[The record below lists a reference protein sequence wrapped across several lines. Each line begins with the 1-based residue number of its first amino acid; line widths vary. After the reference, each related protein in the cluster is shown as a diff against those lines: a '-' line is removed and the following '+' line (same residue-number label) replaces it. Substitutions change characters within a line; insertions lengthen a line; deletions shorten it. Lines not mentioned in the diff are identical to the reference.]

1 MDFGAAIVVAR
12 WNEFFGPRRLVMA
25 LAQTSVVRHFG
36 GLNDPRR
43 EGRRLHNLCDMI
55 AIALCAVIC
64 GAESWEDVAE
74 YGRQKEPWLKT
85 FLRLPNG
92 VPSHDTFNRVFRLLK
107 PKPFQACFARW
118 MQGLVEATEGRIVA
132 IDGKTLRHSFDRAAD
147 KSALH
152 MISAWAVANG
162 VSLGQRAVDGDSN
175 EITAVPELLK
185 LLELEGAIVTYDAM
199 GCQKEIAQAIR
210 DQGADY
216 VLAVKENQPRLYEDI
231 LTTMENAF
239 EGDRGETYRLL
250 ATDDK
255 GHGRTERREYVV
267 VRDLSKIRDRDL
279 WADLRAVAMVCSER
293 TVDGKTSTETRYY
306 ISSCSGSVRHIAGAI
321 RGHWGIENSLHWSL
335 DVTFGEDAHC
345 LRKDHG
351 PENMA
356 TLRRA
361 ALSLVKQERVEK
373 GSLRRKRLRA
383 GWNNAYL
390 EKLLNCGS

>member
-1 MDFGAAIVVAR
+1 
-12 WNEFFGPRRLVMA
+12 MA

-43 EGRRLHNLCDMI
+43 EKGRLHNLCDMI

-74 YGRQKEPWLKT
+74 YGRQKRAWLQT

-92 VPSHDTFNRVFRLLK
+92 IPSHDTFNRLFRRLK

-118 MQGLVEATEGRIVA
+118 MQGLVEATDGRIVA
-132 IDGKTLRHSFDRAAD
+132 IDGKTLRHSFDRASE

-152 MISAWAVANG
+152 MISAWAVENG
-162 VSLGQRAVDGDSN
+162 VSLGQRAVDDKSN

-210 DQGADY
+210 DQEADY
-216 VLAVKENQPRLYEDI
+216 LLAVKDNQPRLCEDV
-231 LTTMENAF
+231 MESFVDAF
-239 EGDRGETYRLL
+239 EGERGESYRLL
-250 ATDDK
+250 TTNEQ
-255 GHGRTERREYVV
+255 GHGREERREYVV
-267 VRDLSKIRDRDL
+267 VRNLSKIRDRELWPDL
-279 WADLRAVAMVCSER
+279 HSLAMVCSER
-293 TVDGKTSTETRYY
+293 TIDGQTSIEARYY
-306 ISSCSGSVRHIAGAI
+306 ISSCTGSVRQIAEAI

-356 TLRRA
+356 TFRRA

-383 GWNNAYL
+383 GWNNDYL
-390 EKLLNCGS
+390 EKLLKCGS

>member
-1 MDFGAAIVVAR
+1 
-12 WNEFFGPRRLVMA
+12 MA
-25 LAQTSVVRHFG
+25 FAQTSVVRHFG
-36 GLNDPRR
+36 GLQDPRCR
-43 EGRRLHNLCDMI
+43 RCRLHYLCDMI

-74 YGRQKEPWLKT
+74 YGRQKKPWLKT

-92 VPSHDTFNRVFRLLK
+92 TPSHDTFNRVFRLLK
-107 PKPFQACFARW
+107 PKPFQACFQRW

-147 KSALH
+147 KPALH

-162 VSLGQRAVDGDSN
+162 VSLGQRAVDGRSN

-216 VLAVKENQPRLYEDI
+216 VLAVKDNQPRLFEDV
-231 LTTMENAF
+231 MASFVDAF
-239 EGDRGETYRLL
+239 EGERGENYRLL
-250 ATDDK
+250 TTNDK
-255 GHGRTERREYVV
+255 GHGREERREYVV
-267 VRDLSKIRDRDL
+267 VRDLSKIRDHHL
-279 WADLRAVAMVCSER
+279 WPDLRSLAMVCSER
-293 TVDGKTSTETRYY
+293 TLNGQTATETRYY
-306 ISSCSGSVRHIAGAI
+306 ISSCTGSVRQIAGAI

-356 TLRRA
+356 ALRRA

-383 GWNNAYL
+383 GWNNGYL
-390 EKLLNCGS
+390 EKLLKCGS

>member
-1 MDFGAAIVVAR
+1 
-12 WNEFFGPRRLVMA
+12 MA
-25 LAQTSVVRHFG
+25 LAQTSVVCHFG
-36 GLNDPRR
+36 GLRDPRR
-43 EGRRLHNLCDMI
+43 EQGRLHNLCDLI

-74 YGRQKEPWLKT
+74 YGRQKEAWLKT

-92 VPSHDTFNRVFRLLK
+92 IPAHDTFNRVFRVMK
-107 PKPFQACFARW
+107 PAAFQACFQRW
-118 MQGLVEATEGRIVA
+118 MQSLVEATDGRVVA
-132 IDGKTLRHSFDRAAD
+132 IDGKTLRHSFDRASG

-152 MISAWAVANG
+152 MISAWAVENG
-162 VSLGQRAVDGDSN
+162 VSLGQRAVDGKSN

-216 VLAVKENQPRLYEDI
+216 VLAVKDNQPRLYEDV
-231 LTTMENAF
+231 LATFVEAF
-239 EGDRGETYRLL
+239 EGDRGETYQQRV
-250 ATDDK
+250 TNDK
-255 GHGRTERREYVV
+255 GHGREERREYVV
-267 VRDLSKIRDRDL
+267 IRDLSKIRDRDL
-279 WADLRAVAMVCSER
+279 WTDLHSLAMVCSER
-293 TVDGKTSTETRYY
+293 TIDGKTSTETRYY
-306 ISSCSGSVRHIAGAI
+306 ISSCSGSVRQISGAI

-356 TLRRA
+356 TFRRA
-361 ALSLVKQERVEK
+361 ALSLVKQERAEK

-390 EKLLNCGS
+390 EKLLKCGSCAA

>member
-1 MDFGAAIVVAR
+1 
-12 WNEFFGPRRLVMA
+12 MA

-36 GLNDPRR
+36 GLNDPRCER
-43 EGRRLHNLCDMI
+43 GRLHNLCDMI
-55 AIALCAVIC
+55 ALALCAVIC

-74 YGRQKEPWLKT
+74 YGRQKEAWLKT
-85 FLRLPNG
+85 FLRLANG
-92 VPSHDTFNRVFRLLK
+92 IPSHDTFSRVFRLLK
-107 PKPFQACFARW
+107 PKAFQACFTRW
-118 MQGLVEATEGRIVA
+118 MQGLVEATQGRIVA

-152 MISAWAVANG
+152 MISAWAVENG
-162 VSLGQRAVDGDSN
+162 VSLGQQAVDGKSN

-185 LLELEGAIVTYDAM
+185 LLELAGAIVTYDAM

-210 DQGADY
+210 EAGADY
-216 VLAVKENQPRLYEDI
+216 VLAVKDNQPRLYEDVVASFVD
-231 LTTMENAF
+231 AF
-239 EGDRGETYRLL
+239 EGQRGETYQQRV
-250 ATDDK
+250 THDQ
-255 GHGRTERREYVV
+255 GHGRQERREYVV

-279 WADLRAVAMVCSER
+279 WPDLRAVALVYSER
-293 TVDGKTSTETRYY
+293 TINGQTTEETRYY
-306 ISSCSGSVRHIAGAI
+306 ISSCRGTVSELARAI

-356 TLRRA
+356 ALRRA

-390 EKLLNCGS
+390 EKLLKCGS

>member
-1 MDFGAAIVVAR
+1 
-12 WNEFFGPRRLVMA
+12 MA
-25 LAQTSVVRHFG
+25 LSQTSVVRHFG
-36 GLNDPRR
+36 GLKDPRVL
-43 EGRRLHNLCDMI
+43 RRRMHNLSDMI

-74 YGRQKEPWLKT
+74 YGRQKEAWLRT

-92 VPSHDTFNRVFRLLK
+92 IPSHDTFNRVFRLLR
-107 PKPFQACFARW
+107 PDHFQACFARW
-118 MQGLVEATEGRIVA
+118 MESLVEATEGRIVA
-132 IDGKTLRHSFDRAAD
+132 IDGKTLRHSFDRAAG

-152 MISAWAVANG
+152 LISAWAVENG
-162 VSLGQRAVDGDSN
+162 VSLGQRAVDGKSN

-185 LLELEGAIVTYDAM
+185 LLELKGAIVTYDAM

-210 DQGADY
+210 DQDADY
-216 VLAVKENQPRLYEDI
+216 VLAVKENQPRLYED
-231 LTTMENAF
+231 LLATFVDAF
-239 EGDRGETYRLL
+239 EGERGEMYQQRVTK
-250 ATDDK
+250 DK
-255 GHGRTERREYVV
+255 GHGREERREYVV
-267 VRDLSKIRDRDL
+267 VRDLSKIRDRELWPDL
-279 WADLRAVAMVCSER
+279 QALAMVSSER
-293 TVDGKTSTETRYY
+293 TIDDKTTEETRYY
-306 ISSCSGSVRHIAGAI
+306 ISSCSGSVRQIAGAI

-361 ALSLVKQERVEK
+361 ALSLVKQEQVEK

-390 EKLLNCGS
+390 EKLLKCGS

>member
-1 MDFGAAIVVAR
+1 
-12 WNEFFGPRRLVMA
+12 
-25 LAQTSVVRHFG
+25 
-36 GLNDPRR
+36 
-43 EGRRLHNLCDMI
+43 
-55 AIALCAVIC
+55 
-64 GAESWEDVAE
+64 
-74 YGRQKEPWLKT
+74 
-85 FLRLPNG
+85 
-92 VPSHDTFNRVFRLLK
+92 
-107 PKPFQACFARW
+107 
-118 MQGLVEATEGRIVA
+118 MQGLVEATDGRLVA
-132 IDGKTLRHSFDRAAD
+132 IDGKTLRHSFDRASST
-147 KSALH
+147 SALH

-199 GCQKEIAQAIR
+199 GCQKEIAEAIR

-239 EGDRGETYRLL
+239 EGERGETYRLL
-250 ATDDK
+250 ATNDK
-255 GHGRTERREYVV
+255 GHGRQERREYVV
-267 VRDLSKIRDRDL
+267 VRDLSNIRDRDL
-279 WADLRAVAMVCSER
+279 WADLRAVAMVCTER
-293 TVDGKTSTETRYY
+293 TIDGTTSTQTRYY
-306 ISSCSGSVRHIAGAI
+306 ISSCSGSVRQIAGAI

-356 TLRRA
+356 TFRRA
-361 ALSLVKQERVEK
+361 ALSLIKQERDEK
-373 GSLRRKRLRA
+373 GSLRRKRMRA

-390 EKLLNCGS
+390 EKLLKCAS

>member
-1 MDFGAAIVVAR
+1 
-12 WNEFFGPRRLVMA
+12 MA

-43 EGRRLHNLCDMI
+43 ERGRLHNLCDMI

-74 YGRQKEPWLKT
+74 YGRQKESWLKA

-92 VPSHDTFNRVFRLLK
+92 IPSHDTFNRVFRLLK
-107 PKPFQACFARW
+107 PKAFQACFARW
-118 MQGLVEATEGRIVA
+118 MQGLVEATQGRIVA

-152 MISAWAVANG
+152 MISAWAVENG
-162 VSLGQRAVDGDSN
+162 VSLGQQAVDGKSN

-210 DQGADY
+210 AAGADY
-216 VLAVKENQPRLYEDI
+216 VLAVKDNQPRLHEDVVASFVD
-231 LTTMENAF
+231 AF
-239 EGDRGETYRLL
+239 EGERGETYQQRV
-250 ATDDK
+250 THDK
-255 GHGRTERREYVV
+255 GHGRQERREYVV

-279 WADLRAVAMVCSER
+279 WPDLQALAMVYSER
-293 TVDGKTSTETRYY
+293 TIDGKTTDETRYY
-306 ISSCSGSVRHIAGAI
+306 ISSCRGTVSELAGAI

-356 TLRRA
+356 ALRRA

-390 EKLLNCGS
+390 EKLLKCGS

>member
-1 MDFGAAIVVAR
+1 
-12 WNEFFGPRRLVMA
+12 MA

-36 GLNDPRR
+36 GLQDPRGTR
-43 EGRRLHNLCDMI
+43 CRLHSLCDMI

-74 YGRQKEPWLKT
+74 YGRQKEAWLKT

-92 VPSHDTFNRVFRLLK
+92 IPSHDTFNRLFRLLR
-107 PKPFQACFARW
+107 PKPFQACFSRW
-118 MQGLVEATEGRIVA
+118 MQSLVEATSGRIVA
-132 IDGKTLRHSFDRAAD
+132 IDGKTLRHSFDRAAGA
-147 KSALH
+147 SALH
-152 MISAWAVANG
+152 MISAWAVENG
-162 VSLGQRAVDGDSN
+162 VSLAQLAVDGKSN
-175 EITAVPELLK
+175 EITAAPELLK

-199 GCQKEIAQAIR
+199 GCQKEIAQTIR

-216 VLAVKENQPRLYEDI
+216 VLAVKDNQPRLHEDV
-231 LTTMENAF
+231 LATFVEAF
-239 EGDRGETYRLL
+239 EGNRGETYQQRV
-250 ATDDK
+250 TQDQ
-255 GHGRTERREYVV
+255 GHGRQERREYVV
-267 VRDLSKIRDRDL
+267 VRDLSKIRDRPL
-279 WADLRAVAMVCSER
+279 WPDLRSLALVCSER
-293 TVDGKTSTETRYY
+293 TVQGVTTTETRYY
-306 ISSCSGSVRHIAGAI
+306 ISSCSGPVKQIADAI

-356 TLRRA
+356 ALRRA

-390 EKLLNCGS
+390 EKLLKCAS

>member
-1 MDFGAAIVVAR
+1 MDFGAAIVAAR
-12 WNEFFGPRRLVMA
+12 WNESFGTRRLVMA

-43 EGRRLHNLCDMI
+43 ERGRLHNLCDMI

-64 GAESWEDVAE
+64 GAESWEDVGE
-74 YGRQKEPWLKT
+74 YARQKEPWLKT

-107 PKPFQACFARW
+107 AKAFQACFARW
-118 MQGLVEATEGRIVA
+118 MQGLVEATEGRLVA
-132 IDGKTLRHSFDRAAD
+132 IDGKTLRHSFDRTAD

-152 MISAWAVANG
+152 TISAWAVANG

-199 GCQKEIAQAIR
+199 GCQKEIAQVIR
-210 DQGADY
+210 DAGADY
-216 VLAVKENQPRLYEDI
+216 VLAVKKNQPRLYEDM
-231 LTTMENAF
+231 LAALEQAF
-239 EGDRGETYRLL
+239 EGPRGESYRLFT
-250 ATDDK
+250 TDEK
-255 GHGRTERREYVV
+255 GHGRHERREYAVTN
-267 VRDLSKIRDRDL
+267 DLSKIRDRDL
-279 WADLRAVAMVCSER
+279 WPGLRSLAMVCSER
-293 TVDGKTSTETRYY
+293 TIDGKTTTESRYY
-306 ISSCSGSVRHIAGAI
+306 ISSCSGSVRQIAGAI
-321 RGHWGIENSLHWSL
+321 RGHWGIENTLHWSL

-356 TLRRA
+356 MLRRA

-390 EKLLNCGS
+390 EKLLKCGS

>member
-1 MDFGAAIVVAR
+1 
-12 WNEFFGPRRLVMA
+12 MA

-36 GLNDPRR
+36 GLQDPRNTR
-43 EGRRLHNLCDMI
+43 CRLHHLCDMI

-74 YGRQKEPWLKT
+74 YGRQKEAWLKT

-92 VPSHDTFNRVFRLLK
+92 IPSHDTFNRVFRLLK
-107 PKPFQACFARW
+107 PKPFQACFRSW
-118 MQGLVEATEGRIVA
+118 MQSLVEATSGRIVA
-132 IDGKTLRHSFDRAAD
+132 IDGKTLRHSFDHAAGA
-147 KSALH
+147 SALH
-152 MISAWAVANG
+152 MISAWAVENG
-162 VSLGQRAVDGDSN
+162 VSLGQLAVDGKSN
-175 EITAVPELLK
+175 EITAAPELLK

-199 GCQKEIAQAIR
+199 GCQKEIARTIR

-216 VLAVKENQPRLYEDI
+216 VLAVKDNQPRLHEDV
-231 LTTMENAF
+231 LATFVEAF
-239 EGDRGETYRLL
+239 EGNRGETYQQRV
-250 ATDDK
+250 TQDQ
-255 GHGRTERREYVV
+255 GHGRQERREYVV
-267 VRDLSKIRDRDL
+267 VRDLSKIRDRPL
-279 WADLRAVAMVCSER
+279 WPDLRSLAMVCSER
-293 TVDGKTSTETRYY
+293 TVQGVTTTETRYY
-306 ISSCSGSVRHIAGAI
+306 ISSCTGSVKQIADAI

-356 TLRRA
+356 ALRRA

-390 EKLLNCGS
+390 EKLLKCGS

>member
-1 MDFGAAIVVAR
+1 MDFGAAIVAAR
-12 WNEFFGPRRLVMA
+12 RNESFGSWRLVMA
-25 LAQTSVVRHFG
+25 LAQTAVVRHFG

-43 EGRRLHNLCDMI
+43 ERGRLHNLCDMI

-74 YGRQKEPWLKT
+74 YGRQKESWLKT

-92 VPSHDTFNRVFRLLK
+92 IPSHDTFNRLFRQLK
-107 PKPFQACFARW
+107 ATAFQACFARW

-152 MISAWAVANG
+152 LISAWAVANG
-162 VSLGQRAVDGDSN
+162 VSLGQRAVDGKSN

-199 GCQKEIAQAIR
+199 GCQKDIAQAIR
-210 DQGADY
+210 EAGADY
-216 VLAVKENQPRLYEDI
+216 VLAVKENQPRLYEDV
-231 LTTMENAF
+231 LATFQNAF
-239 EGDRGETYRLL
+239 EGNRGETYQLR
-250 ATDDK
+250 AKDER
-255 GHGRTERREYVV
+255 GHGREERREYVV
-267 VRDLSKIRDRDL
+267 VRDLSKIRDRELWPDL
-279 WADLRAVAMVCSER
+279 NSLAMVHAER
-293 TVDGKTSTETRYY
+293 TIDGKTSSEARYY
-306 ISSCSGSVRHIAGAI
+306 ISSCRGSVSQLAGAI

-356 TLRRA
+356 TIRRA

-390 EKLLNCGS
+390 EKLLKCGS

>member
-1 MDFGAAIVVAR
+1 
-12 WNEFFGPRRLVMA
+12 MA

-43 EGRRLHNLCDMI
+43 EQRRRHNLCDMI

-74 YGRQKEPWLKT
+74 YGRQKEAWLKT

-92 VPSHDTFNRVFRLLK
+92 VPSHDTFNRLFRLLK
-107 PKPFQACFARW
+107 PKPFQACFQRW
-118 MQGLVEATEGRIVA
+118 MQGLVEATEGRVVA

-162 VSLGQRAVDGDSN
+162 VSLGQRAVDGKSN

-210 DQGADY
+210 DEGADY
-216 VLAVKENQPRLYEDI
+216 LLAVKDNQPRLFEDV
-231 LTTMENAF
+231 MASFVDAF
-239 EGDRGETYRLL
+239 EGERGESYRLL
-250 ATDDK
+250 TTNDK
-255 GHGRTERREYVV
+255 GHGREERREYVV
-267 VRDLSKIRDRDL
+267 VGDLSKIRDRHLWPDL
-279 WADLRAVAMVCSER
+279 HSLAMVCSER
-293 TVDGKTSTETRYY
+293 TLDGKTATETRYD
-306 ISSCSGSVRHIAGAI
+306 ISSCTGSVRQIAGAI

-356 TLRRA
+356 MLRRA

-390 EKLLNCGS
+390 ERLLKCGS

>member
-1 MDFGAAIVVAR
+1 MDFGAAIGIAR
-12 WNEFFGPRRLVMA
+12 RNESFGSRRLVMS

-43 EGRRLHNLCDMI
+43 EKRRLHNLCDMI
-55 AIALCAVIC
+55 AISLCAVIC

-85 FLRLPNG
+85 FLRLPHG
-92 VPSHDTFNRVFRLLK
+92 IPSHDTFNRLFRRLK
-107 PKPFQACFARW
+107 ATAFQACFSRW
-118 MQGLVEATEGRIVA
+118 MQGLVAATEGRIVA
-132 IDGKTLRHSFDRAAD
+132 IDGKTLRHSFDRASST
-147 KSALH
+147 SALH
-152 MISAWAVANG
+152 LISAWAVENG
-162 VSLGQRAVDGDSN
+162 VSLGQRAVDGKSN

-216 VLAVKENQPRLYEDI
+216 VLAVKDNQPRLAEDVVASFV
-231 LTTMENAF
+231 EAF
-239 EGDRGETYRLL
+239 EGERGETYQLL
-250 ATDDK
+250 TTNDK

-279 WADLRAVAMVCSER
+279 WPDLHSLAMVCSER
-293 TVDGKTSTETRYY
+293 TIDGKTTTEARYY
-306 ISSCSGSVRHIAGAI
+306 ISSCSDSVRQIAGAI
-321 RGHWGIENSLHWSL
+321 RGHWEIENSLHWSL

-356 TLRRA
+356 TFRRA

-390 EKLLNCGS
+390 EKLLKCGS

>member
-1 MDFGAAIVVAR
+1 
-12 WNEFFGPRRLVMA
+12 MA

-36 GLNDPRR
+36 GLADPRV
-43 EGRRLHNLCDMI
+43 RRRRVHNLCDMI

-64 GAESWEDVAE
+64 GGESWEDVAE
-74 YGRQKEPWLKT
+74 YGRQKETWLKS
-85 FLRLPNG
+85 FLHLPNG
-92 VPSHDTFNRVFRLLK
+92 IPSHDTFNRVFRLLRADH
-107 PKPFQACFARW
+107 FQKCFARW
-118 MQGLVEATEGRIVA
+118 MQSLVGATKGRVVA
-132 IDGKTLRHSFDRAAD
+132 IDGKTLRHSFDRAAGR
-147 KSALH
+147 SALH
-152 MISAWAVANG
+152 MISAWAVENG
-162 VSLGQRAVDGDSN
+162 VSKLGQRPWMARATKKKKDHGGPPN
-175 EITAVPELLK
+175 LLK

-216 VLAVKENQPRLYEDI
+216 VLAVKENQPRLYEDV
-231 LTTMENAF
+231 LATFENAF
-239 EGDRGETYRLL
+239 EGTRGDTYQQR
-250 ATDDK
+250 ATTEK
-255 GHGRTERREYVV
+255 GHGREERREYVV
-267 VRDLSKIRDRDL
+267 VRDLSKIRDRDA
-279 WADLRAVAMVCSER
+279 WPDLRLVAMVHSER
-293 TVDGKTSTETRYY
+293 TLDGKTTEESRYY
-306 ISSCSGSVRHIAGAI
+306 ISSCSGSVSQLAGAI

-356 TLRRA
+356 LLRRA

-390 EKLLNCGS
+390 EKLLKCGS

>member
-1 MDFGAAIVVAR
+1 
-12 WNEFFGPRRLVMA
+12 MA

-43 EGRRLHNLCDMI
+43 ERGRRHNLCDMI

-85 FLRLPNG
+85 FLRLPNRI
-92 VPSHDTFNRVFRLLK
+92 PSHDTFNRLFRLLK
-107 PKPFQACFARW
+107 PKPFQACFQRW

-162 VSLGQRAVDGDSN
+162 ISLGQRAVDGKSN

-216 VLAVKENQPRLYEDI
+216 VLAVKDNQPRLHEDV
-231 LTTMENAF
+231 MASFVEAF

-250 ATDDK
+250 ATTEK
-255 GHGRTERREYVV
+255 GHGREERREYVV
-267 VRDLSKIRDRDL
+267 LRELSKIRDRHL
-279 WADLRAVAMVCSER
+279 WPDLRSLAMVCSER
-293 TVDGKTSTETRYY
+293 TIDGQTSTEARYY
-306 ISSCSGSVRHIAGAI
+306 ISSCSGSARQIAGAI

-356 TLRRA
+356 MLRRA
-361 ALSLVKQERVEK
+361 ALSLIKQERAEK

-390 EKLLNCGS
+390 EKLLKCGS

>member
-1 MDFGAAIVVAR
+1 MDFGAAIVAAR
-12 WNEFFGPRRLVMA
+12 RNESFGSRRLVMA

-43 EGRRLHNLCDMI
+43 ERRRLHNLCDMI

-74 YGRQKEPWLKT
+74 YGRQKELWLKM

-92 VPSHDTFNRVFRLLK
+92 IPSHDTFNRLFRLLK

-118 MQGLVEATEGRIVA
+118 MQSLVEATDGRLVA
-132 IDGKTLRHSFDRAAD
+132 IDGKTLRHSFDRASST
-147 KSALH
+147 SALH
-152 MISAWAVANG
+152 TISAWAVANG
-162 VSLGQRAVDGDSN
+162 VSLGQRAVDVDSN

-185 LLELEGAIVTYDAM
+185 LLELKGAIVTYDAM

-239 EGDRGETYRLL
+239 EGNRGETYRLL
-250 ATDDK
+250 TTNDK
-255 GHGRTERREYVV
+255 GHGRQERREYVV

-293 TVDGKTSTETRYY
+293 TIDGKTSTQTRYY
-306 ISSCSGSVRHIAGAI
+306 ISSRSGSVRQIAGAI

-351 PENMA
+351 PANMA

-390 EKLLNCGS
+390 ERLLKCGS

>member
-1 MDFGAAIVVAR
+1 
-12 WNEFFGPRRLVMA
+12 MA
-25 LAQTSVVRHFG
+25 LAQTSVAQHFG

-43 EGRRLHNLCDMI
+43 EQRRLHNLCDMI
-55 AIALCAVIC
+55 AISLCAVIC

-74 YGRQKEPWLKT
+74 YCRQKEPWLKT

-92 VPSHDTFNRVFRLLK
+92 IPSHDTFNRLFRLLK
-107 PKPFQACFARW
+107 AKAFQACFARW
-118 MQGLVEATEGRIVA
+118 MQALVEATEGRIVA

-162 VSLGQRAVDGDSN
+162 VSLGQRA
-175 EITAVPELLK
+175 
-185 LLELEGAIVTYDAM
+185 AIVTYDAM

-210 DQGADY
+210 DAGADY
-216 VLAVKENQPRLYEDI
+216 VLAVKQNQPRLYQDMLAALEQ
-231 LTTMENAF
+231 AF
-239 EGDRGETYRLL
+239 EGNRGESYRLF
-250 ATDDK
+250 TTEEK
-255 GHGRTERREYVV
+255 GHGRHERREYVV
-267 VRDLSKIRDRDL
+267 TNDLSKIRDRDL
-279 WADLRAVAMVCSER
+279 WPGLRSLAMVCSER
-293 TVDGKTSTETRYY
+293 TIDGKTTTESRYY
-306 ISSCSGSVRHIAGAI
+306 ISSCSGSVRQIAGAI
-321 RGHWGIENSLHWSL
+321 RGHWGIENTLHWSL

-390 EKLLNCGS
+390 ERLLKCGI

>member
-1 MDFGAAIVVAR
+1 
-12 WNEFFGPRRLVMA
+12 MA
-25 LAQTSVVRHFG
+25 LAQTSVARHFG

-43 EGRRLHNLCDMI
+43 ERGRLHNLCDMI

-74 YGRQKEPWLKT
+74 YGRQKESWLKT
-85 FLRLPNG
+85 FVRLPQG
-92 VPSHDTFNRVFRLLK
+92 IPSHDTFNRVFRLLN

-118 MQGLVEATEGRIVA
+118 MQGLVEATQGRVVA
-132 IDGKTLRHSFDRAAD
+132 IDGKTLRHSFDRAAG

-152 MISAWAVANG
+152 LISAWAVENG
-162 VSLGQRAVDGDSN
+162 VSLGQRAVDGKSN

-185 LLELEGAIVTYDAM
+185 VLELEGAIVTYDAM
-199 GCQKEIAQAIR
+199 GCQKEIAQTIR

-216 VLAVKENQPRLYEDI
+216 VLAVKENQPRLYEDV
-231 LTTMENAF
+231 LATFEEAF
-239 EGDRGETYRLL
+239 EGQRGETYQLR
-250 ATDDK
+250 ATSEQ
-255 GHGRTERREYVV
+255 GHGRQERREYVV
-267 VRDLSKIRDRDL
+267 TRDLSKIRDRDL
-279 WADLRAVAMVCSER
+279 WADLRCLAMVYCER
-293 TVDGKTSTETRYY
+293 MINGKMSGEARYY
-306 ISSCSGSVRHIAGAI
+306 ISSCSGSVKQIAGAI

-345 LRKDHG
+345 LRKDNG

-356 TLRRA
+356 MLRRA
-361 ALSLVKQERVEK
+361 ALSLVKQERIEK

-390 EKLLNCGS
+390 EKLLKCAS